1 MHRTATEQVSTIKQ
15 LQKKLNESETALAQT
30 RIHLNVKKEECTQ
43 LQKKSVAMRDSMTA
57 IANKLSAADLA
68 MKQEQE
74 LRAVAEASAR
84 LLTKKLTLV

>member
-1 MHRTATEQVSTIKQ
+1 
-15 LQKKLNESETALAQT
+15 
-30 RIHLNVKKEECTQ
+30 
-43 LQKKSVAMRDSMTA
+43 MRDSMTA